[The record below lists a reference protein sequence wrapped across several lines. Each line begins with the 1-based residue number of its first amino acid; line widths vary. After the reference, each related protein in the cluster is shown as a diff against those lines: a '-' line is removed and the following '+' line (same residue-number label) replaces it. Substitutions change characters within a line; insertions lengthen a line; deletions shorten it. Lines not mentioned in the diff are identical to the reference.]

1 MATRAAPKKKQA
13 KKATAPY
20 HHGDLRRALVVAARE
35 ELHEVGRDALSLRAV
50 ARRAGV
56 SHTAAYHHFKDKAAL
71 LAEIA
76 AEGFV
81 ALDASMRDAIDAAG
95 PDPLTRLQAAGR
107 GYVAMA
113 QADPAAY
120 DLMFNGC
127 DIASSPRLQEVAPLS
142 FLRLSAAVAA
152 ARAHAG
158 LADDDAADAAADDD
172 DDDDRH
178 GSSSRTDAFILWQ
191 AVHGF
196 AMLRLSG
203 QFEPFGIVPEE
214 HLERVLHRL
223 TDLFR

>member
-1 MATRAAPKKKQA
+1 MAARTAPKKKQA
-13 KKATAPY
+13 RKATAPY

-56 SHTAAYHHFKDKAAL
+56 SHTAAYHHFTDKAAL

-76 AEGFV
+76 ADGFV

-95 PDPLTRLQAAGR
+95 PDPLARLQAAGR

-120 DLMFNGC
+120 DLMFNGR
-127 DIASSPRLQEVAPLS
+127 DMASSQTLQQVAPLS

-152 ARAHAG
+152 ARAHVG
-158 LADDDAADAAADDD
+158 LTDAADDD
-172 DDDDRH
+172 H
-178 GSSSRTDAFILWQ
+178 GSSGRTDAFILWQ

-203 QFEPFGIVPEE
+203 QLEPFGIVPEE

-223 TDLFR
+223 TDLFRYPPRHPSR

>member
-1 MATRAAPKKKQA
+1 MATRTAPKKKQA

-95 PDPLTRLQAAGR
+95 PDPLARLQAAGR

-127 DIASSPRLQEVAPLS
+127 DIALSPRLQEVAPLS

-158 LADDDAADAAADDD
+158 LAAAN
-172 DDDDRH
+172 DDDRH
-178 GSSSRTDAFILWQ
+178 ESSTRTDAFILWQ

-203 QFEPFGIVPEE
+203 QLEPFGIVPEE